1 MPQEQEEI
9 SPLVQSE
16 TEVSIPLPLL
26 AWKGCG
32 RDVVNTKTSA
42 LRNTM
47 NLCRRT
53 PFQHLQIAGIIQT
66 IQHESSR
73 SIQKENSKYFTYLEF
88 KKSLCNKYIKKQ
100 KTKTMEGRKCLQTTD
115 IKITIYGSTRCS

>member
-32 RDVVNTKTSA
+32 SEHKDSA

-47 NLCRRT
+47 NLCRRAS
-53 PFQHLQIAGIIQT
+53 FQHLQIAGIIQT

-73 SIQKENSKYFTYLEF
+73 SIQKENSKYFTHLEF

-100 KTKTMEGRKCLQTTD
+100 KTKTM
-115 IKITIYGSTRCS
+115 